1 MNPFDGTRLPHLSS
15 QIFQSHPPGFRDV
28 LLSELPDKGLRNGV
42 PLQEQAV
49 GTDHHTLLTPREHDI
64 RPSLVRHEPRGIS
77 PDDGN
82 DDMVCFVALEGVDVE
97 YRVLPCESCIF
108 EGVLNRVALGVIG
121 SDDLEIFSFPD
132 ITLGHFY
139 GCSHF
144 PFVLSDQA
152 SGKNGEFEFWFV
164 HTYGPTVT
172 LLGLLPVAHVYEATA
187 GESLDAVFGSQFRV
201 VDFTRDKMSD
211 HRRHSVYHGR
221 VIEPV
226 LSLGEKGGT
235 YTGYRE
241 RQRCP

>member
-1 MNPFDGTRLPHLSS
+1 M
-15 QIFQSHPPGFRDV
+15 
-28 LLSELPDKGLRNGV
+28 LLSELPDKGPRNGV

-49 GTDHHTLLTPREHDI
+49 GTNHHTLLTPGEHDV

-82 DDMVCFVALEGVDVE
+82 DYVVCFVTLEGVDVE

-108 EGVLNRVALGVIG
+108 EGVFDRVALGVIG
-121 SDDLEIFSFPD
+121 SDDLEIFSFSD
-132 ITLGHFY
+132 ITLGKFY
-139 GCSHF
+139 GRSHF
-144 PFVLSDQA
+144 SFVLSNQA
-152 SGKNGEFEFWFV
+152 SAKNGKSESWFV
-164 HTYGPTVT
+164 YTYGPTVT
-172 LLGLLPVAHVYEATA
+172 LLGFLSVAHVYEATA
-187 GESLDAVFGSQFRV
+187 GESFDAVFGSQFRV
-201 VDFTRDKMSD
+201 VDLTRDKVSD

-226 LSLGEKGGT
+226 LDLWEKGGT